1 MFVFLV
7 SHFSLYL
14 RDAMLALYGS
24 VSVCLSVCLSVSL
37 SACLPQVGVLPKY
50 SDRSSWFFDKEAF
63 IDLSY
68 RVVKKIV
75 HPKL

>member
-1 MFVFLV
+1 VFVFLV

-24 VSVCLSVCLSVSL
+24 VSVCLSVCLFVCLSL
-37 SACLPQVGVLPKY
+37 CLPVTSRCSIKTSGQIKLV
-50 SDRSSWFFDKEAF
+50 FDKEAF

-68 RVVKKIV
+68 RVVKKNCAS
-75 HPKL
+75 